1 MPKTYLVP
9 PAPPQNE
16 GKTVAAWVFSA
27 FVLLGS
33 VLIAL
38 AMITSQNILLIVGL
52 ASVLLALVV
61 GFVLRAAGFGQIGK
75 L

>member
-1 MPKTYLVP
+1 M
-9 PAPPQNE
+9 
-16 GKTVAAWVFSA
+16 AAWVFSA

-38 AMITSQNILLIVGL
+38 AMITSQSILLIVGL

-61 GFVLRAAGFGQIGK
+61 GFVLRAAGFGQK
-75 L
+75 AKR

>member
-16 GKTVAAWVFSA
+16 GKTVAAWVFSV

-61 GFVLRAAGFGQIGK
+61 GFVLRAAGFGQK
-75 L
+75 AKR

>member
-1 MPKTYLVP
+1 M
-9 PAPPQNE
+9 
-16 GKTVAAWVFSA
+16 AAWVFSV

-52 ASVLLALVV
+52 ESVLLELVV
-61 GFVLRAAGFGQIGK
+61 GFVLRAAGFGQK
-75 L
+75 AKR

>member
-38 AMITSQNILLIVGL
+38 AMVTSQNILLIVGDRK
-52 ASVLLALVV
+52 SVV
-61 GFVLRAAGFGQIGK
+61 
-75 L
+75 

>member
-27 FVLLGS
+27 CVLLGS

-61 GFVLRAAGFGQIGK
+61 GFVLRAAGFGQK
-75 L
+75 AKR